1 MGMEK
6 PRLTKSKFIEL
17 LNAQIRQHPQY
28 EPSMQDYQPQ
38 NGGMGYIWPDS
49 RATYLIY
56 VEAAGQVHAQY
67 SLEK

>member
-1 MGMEK
+1 MVK
-6 PRLTKSKFIEL
+6 PLINKLKFIEL
-17 LNAQIRQHPQY
+17 LNAQIRQQPQY
-28 EPSMQDYQPQ
+28 EPSMQDFQPQ

-67 SLEK
+67 SLET